1 MRYPT
6 EAACSIF
13 LNSKADMSKKERPW
27 TCVHD
32 LFYFIFI
39 NETTGYRTFCVFFN
53 ANGASVYRAS
63 LAFIFSEMIFEGGQ
77 KVL

>member
-39 NETTGYRTFCVFFN
+39 NETTIYGVCCEIALTYLVGDDMMM
-53 ANGASVYRAS
+53 A
-63 LAFIFSEMIFEGGQ
+63 
-77 KVL
+77 

>member
-13 LNSKADMSKKERPW
+13 LNSKADMSKMERPW

-32 LFYFIFI
+32 LFYFMFI
-39 NETTGYRTFCVFFN
+39 NETTIYCVYCKIALTYLVGN
-53 ANGASVYRAS
+53 D
-63 LAFIFSEMIFEGGQ
+63 MIMT
-77 KVL
+77 

>member
-1 MRYPT
+1 MRYPA

-32 LFYFIFI
+32 PFYFIFI
-39 NETTGYRTFCVFFN
+39 NETTIYCVCCKI
-53 ANGASVYRAS
+53 ALTYLVGDDMMMA
-63 LAFIFSEMIFEGGQ
+63 
-77 KVL
+77 

>member
-27 TCVHD
+27 TCIHD

-39 NETTGYRTFCVFFN
+39 NETTIYCVCSKI
-53 ANGASVYRAS
+53 ALTYLVGDDMMMA
-63 LAFIFSEMIFEGGQ
+63 
-77 KVL
+77 

>member
-39 NETTGYRTFCVFFN
+39 NETTICCVCCKIELTYLVGDDMMM
-53 ANGASVYRAS
+53 A
-63 LAFIFSEMIFEGGQ
+63 
-77 KVL
+77 

>member
-6 EAACSIF
+6 EADCSIF

-27 TCVHD
+27 TCIHD

-39 NETTGYRTFCVFFN
+39 NETTIYCVCN
-53 ANGASVYRAS
+53 KIALTYLVGDDMMMA
-63 LAFIFSEMIFEGGQ
+63 
-77 KVL
+77 